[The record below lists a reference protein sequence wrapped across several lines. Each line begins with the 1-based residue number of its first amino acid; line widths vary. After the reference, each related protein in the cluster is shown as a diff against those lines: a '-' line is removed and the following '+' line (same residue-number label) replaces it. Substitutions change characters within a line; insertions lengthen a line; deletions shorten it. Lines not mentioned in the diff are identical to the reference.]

1 MSEAGHDE
9 GGRPAAGSDRRASPL
24 LVLLGIPIGFASSL
38 LGLGGGIFA
47 GPLLHYR
54 FGFELRRATGTALV
68 VVLATTLSSTLSEL
82 FRQDSA
88 LLWDVALALMAGAL
102 LGARLGFAA
111 SERIPER
118 PLRAVFALLLL
129 ALALRAFLAHESRAI
144 PGAEIASAWTYPWAI
159 AVGFVGG
166 FVSPLL
172 GVGGGL
178 IMVPGL
184 LFIDGLGFDA
194 ARAASLAAGA
204 VAAGRALLLK
214 SSVRRVSWPHGLWIG
229 AGATLGGASAVLA
242 LERVP
247 LLHSAGR
254 VALASL
260 LVLLALRF
268 GFDAL
273 RGARREA
280 NQA

>member
-1 MSEAGHDE
+1 VSE
-9 GGRPAAGSDRRASPL
+9 RPASPAAERRATPL
-24 LVLLGIPIGFASSL
+24 LGLVGIPIGFAGSL
-38 LGLGGGIFA
+38 IGLGGGIFA

-54 FGFELRRATGTALV
+54 SGFELRRATGTALV
-68 VVLATTLSSTLSEL
+68 VALATTLASTTAEL
-82 FRQDSA
+82 FRADSA
-88 LLWDVALALMAGAL
+88 LLWDVALSLMAGAL

-111 SERIPER
+111 SERFPDR
-118 PLRAVFALLLL
+118 ALRAIFAVLLL
-129 ALALRAFLAHESRAI
+129 ALAARAFLSRDPRAVA
-144 PGAEIASAWTYPWAI
+144 GAEIATAWTYPWAG
-159 AVGFVGG
+159 AVGFAGG

-184 LFIDGLGFDA
+184 LFLDGLGFDA

-214 SSVRRVSWPHGLWIG
+214 SSMRRVSWPHGLWLG
-229 AGATLGGASAVLA
+229 AGATLGGAGAVLA
-242 LERVP
+242 LERIAV
-247 LLHSAGR
+247 LHSIGR
-254 VALASL
+254 VSLATL

-273 RGARREA
+273 RGAGRTAAEA
-280 NQA
+280 